1 MKYSSTAIKELNARY
16 GKILRK
22 CALLNAAILIATAIA
37 TPATATTVITQA
49 VKVAAG
55 EEKTLDDYE
64 MKNQNDRVLYNQG
77 NTTVSNSNF
86 YGNDAGTKTGILLN
100 YDGELTVEN
109 TTLEQNK
116 SAIGAIGNWGKLT
129 VKDTEFINNIGTSE
143 TSATAGAISSFKGTV
158 SIDGSTFTENTVTLP
173 DGVSGAI
180 YITGEDATDGSSI
193 KNSTFMSNTAQLT
206 NADEDSYGTGGAVGF
221 ASDSL
226 TIEDSTF
233 NSNKADVGGAVIS
246 YEMIH
251 GGHESYEKRQ
261 LSVSDSTFSSNEA
274 TMDGGA
280 LALGD
285 VDTQI
290 SGSEFTSNEA
300 ANYGGAIY
308 NTGAGTTALA
318 SDLTLSNN
326 TFTTNE
332 ARYGGAIYNAG
343 TMNISGDQF
352 IGNNA
357 SYVGGAM
364 FLAADSDTTISNA
377 LFKENKSTTGWG
389 GAIYTS
395 YNMKNLV
402 ISDSEFLNNEARGT
416 GALGIYNKATL
427 TNVSFSNNKATDA
440 TDEGGGAISLGA
452 ESVVQLT
459 NGTFTGNTSAQDG
472 GAITMRAAD
481 SANNSAA
488 KLDIENS
495 SFSGNIAATRGGAIY
510 STFYNSQKAVSSV
523 YIANTTF
530 TSNNAKEGG
539 AIYNDG
545 IADAQN
551 NLSAIKLENAT
562 FTDNIATTKGG
573 ALFNAA
579 NGTVTLSGTNTF
591 SGNTAGGV
599 KNDIHNDGT
608 LNISGLLTL
617 DGGITGT
624 GTVKFLEGSSLKAAL
639 NASSAIINAGTIT
652 GETAFVLENGSE
664 GGTITLSGVQ
674 TDFKFLDNAL
684 YTITDDDNGTYTF
697 AKKSSEEIVA
707 STGATGSEAAAVSGV
722 TSGTSSNEEF
732 NAVAN
737 DINTMLQSSDAAV
750 VAQGVKAAA
759 TLAPSDAPV
768 VQSQATQTVSQILAA
783 ASSRLSSGISTSTGE
798 SSGDMIMGDGAV
810 WVKGLY
816 NKSKLSGKNGFD
828 SHSKGLALGAEAQL
842 TDAVKV
848 GLGYAYTNSEIKPE
862 LRKNEV
868 DSNSALLYAE
878 YKPNNWFLNGIA
890 SYTWGSYDEHKYVA
904 GSDISADYDV
914 NSIALQAMTGY
925 DIKANAF
932 TFTPEAGLRYMNIH
946 QKSYTD
952 SVDNHVKENKSDI
965 LTGVFGLKTV
975 MDWEVSKSVVLKPEL
990 RAAVTYDFVHDDATS
1005 VMTMANGSVVS
1016 VEGKALKR
1024 FGTEFGA
1031 GFLTDIGDNIEL
1043 GIFWEGKFRKDYTDN
1058 TGMINLKYAF

>member
-22 CALLNAAILIATAIA
+22 CALLNAAVLMTVALTM
-37 TPATATTVITQA
+37 PANAAAVSEGQA
-49 VKVAAG
+49 FSGYTNSDSNNQQAAG
-55 EEKTLDDYE
+55 LTITFGDALDNNGVNNVKFTNNTSVNSGAA
-64 MKNQNDRVLYNQG
+64 MKALNGFTAGDGWTFDNNKSDKISGGLYVKIPNSG
-77 NTTVSNSNF
+77 SENRIVSFGNNTTFSNNSSKWL
-86 YGNDAGTKTGILLN
+86 GGALGIEAA
-100 YDGELTVEN
+100 D
-109 TTLEQNK
+109 
-116 SAIGAIGNWGKLT
+116 
-129 VKDTEFINNIGTSE
+129 
-143 TSATAGAISSFKGTV
+143 
-158 SIDGSTFTENTVTLP
+158 TVTLGDNASFTSNHSDT
-173 DGVSGAI
+173 DGGAI
-180 YITGEDATDGSSI
+180 AVWTDSTNTNVTTGTTLNLGKTTFDG
-193 KNSTFMSNTAQLT
+193 NTA
-206 NADEDSYGTGGAVGF
+206 A
-221 ASDSL
+221 
-226 TIEDSTF
+226 
-233 NSNKADVGGAVIS
+233 
-246 YEMIH
+246 
-251 GGHESYEKRQ
+251 KR
-261 LSVSDSTFSSNEA
+261 
-274 TMDGGA
+274 GGA
-280 LALGD
+280 LANLNN
-285 VDTQI
+285 DTVATAYFNTVNI
-290 SGSEFTSNEA
+290 GAGSSFTNNSA
-300 ANYGGAIY
+300 VMGGAIY
-308 NTGAGTTALA
+308 N
-318 SDLTLSNN
+318 
-326 TFTTNE
+326 
-332 ARYGGAIYNAG
+332 IG
-343 TMNISGDQF
+343 TMNVSDTTF
-352 IGNNA
+352 EGNNA

-395 YNMKNLV
+395 SNMKNLV

-481 SANNSAA
+481 IANNSAA

-545 IADAQN
+545 TADAQN

-591 SGNTAGGV
+591 SGNTADGV

-608 LNISGLLTL
+608 LNVSGLLAL

-624 GTVKFLEGSSLKAAL
+624 GTVNFLEGSSLKAAL
-639 NASSAIINAGTIT
+639 NAETAIIKAGTIT

-783 ASSRLSSGISTSTGE
+783 ASSRLSSGISTSAGE

-1043 GIFWEGKFRKDYTDN
+1043 GIFWEGKFREDYTDN